1 MFRKV
6 PVVIEAERVADLLE
20 SAAAHWQ
27 GLPLWLR
34 DEYERGNIVFA
45 RDAVLIKTR
54 EGDMRGDLG
63 DWIIRGVK
71 GEIYPCKP
79 EIFDITYVPEV
90 DADAA

>member
-1 MFRKV
+1 
-6 PVVIEAERVADLLE
+6 
-20 SAAAHWQ
+20 
-27 GLPLWLR
+27 
-34 DEYERGNIVFA
+34 
-45 RDAVLIKTR
+45 
-54 EGDMRGDLG
+54 MRGDLG